1 MNLERF
7 KNQKFSFPGEGD
19 TPSPGP
25 FPPCR
30 QGPKGK
36 DIKKEDMGKIIG
48 WGTRDNIL
56 QNIMSGGYGCWEKM
70 KNKGENHNKM
80 V

>member
-1 MNLERF
+1 MHLERF
-7 KNQKFSFPGEGD
+7 ENQKFSFPGEGD

-48 WGTRDNIL
+48 WGNRDNIL
-56 QNIMSGGYGCWEKM
+56 QNIMSGGEWLLEKNE
-70 KNKGENHNKM
+70 K
-80 V
+80 